1 MEKGLIHL
9 YTGEGKGKTTAA
21 VGLAVRAAGAGKK
34 VAFVQFMKGRDT
46 GELHSLCRIPGIEIL
61 RSDRDFGF
69 YPHMTDAQKEELTRI
84 HNSLLKQTL
93 TWTLGGEADV
103 VVLDEV
109 TYPLNWNLLDETLL
123 RRLLS
128 RTDDKPYF
136 PEIVCTGRDP
146 QEWLVDCADYVTR
159 MECVKHP
166 FDRGIGAREGI
177 EY

>member
-21 VGLAVRAAGAGKK
+21 VGLAVRAAGAGKR
-34 VAFVQFMKGRDT
+34 VIFLQFMKGRDT
-46 GELHSLCRIPGIEIL
+46 GELHALDKLPGIEIL
-61 RSDRDFGF
+61 RSKKDFGF
-69 YPHMTDAQKEELTRI
+69 YFQMTEEQKKELTEI
-84 HNSLLKQTL
+84 HNGLLKRALERTL
-93 TWTLGGEADV
+93 SGEADV
-103 VVLDEV
+103 IVLDEV
-109 TYPLNWNLLDETLL
+109 TYPINWKLLDETLL

-128 RTDDKPYF
+128 REDDKPYF

-146 QEWLVDCADYVTR
+146 REWLADCADYVTE

>member
-21 VGLAVRAAGAGKK
+21 VGLAVRAAGAGKR
-34 VAFVQFMKGRDT
+34 VTFLQFMKGRDT
-46 GELHSLCRIPGIEIL
+46 GELHALDQLPGIEIL
-61 RSDRDFGF
+61 RSEKDFGF
-69 YPHMTDAQKEELTRI
+69 YFQMAEEQKAELTRI
-84 HNSLLKQTL
+84 HNALLEQALARTMA
-93 TWTLGGEADV
+93 GEADV
-103 VVLDEV
+103 IVLDEAC
-109 TYPLNWNLLDETLL
+109 LK
-123 RRLLS
+123 RLLS

-146 QEWLVDCADYVTR
+146 QKWLADCADYVTR
-159 MECVKHP
+159 MECVRHP